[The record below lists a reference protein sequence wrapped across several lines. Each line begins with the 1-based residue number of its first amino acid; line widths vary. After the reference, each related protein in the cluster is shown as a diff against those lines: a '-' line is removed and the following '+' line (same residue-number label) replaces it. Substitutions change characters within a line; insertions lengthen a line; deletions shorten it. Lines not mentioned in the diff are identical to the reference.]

1 VTAARNALYDAGLLP
16 SRRVAARVVSV
27 GNVTVGGTGKTPLTL
42 WLASALRARG
52 RRVAIVTRGYGRRSR
67 GVVTVGDGG
76 RAFLSARDGGDE
88 AVLLARRF
96 GGPVVAGADR
106 VAAARYACATFASDL
121 VVLDDGFQHRRLAR
135 DVDVVVLAA
144 DPRRQRLLPAGPR
157 REHWRA
163 LARAAAALLVD
174 DAFDEAAA
182 RDLLPGGALVG
193 RLRTRAT
200 ALVAPAAKGWTETSL
215 TWLQGRRVVAVA
227 GIARPQ
233 RFVDT
238 LRALGA
244 TVAAVQTFP
253 DHHPY
258 TPDDIRR
265 LMASAGADPLVTTE
279 KDLVKLESFPALADL
294 RAVRIEAEVEG
305 GGALLDLAGGLGWR

>member
-1 VTAARNALYDAGLLP
+1 L
-16 SRRVAARVVSV
+16 SV
-27 GNVTVGGTGKTPLTL
+27 GDQVLTLEARELALLLESGSTYGLPYPWNGVATVTVHAPRHAPGRPKEEIRLGGRSEVGPITIELTPLPEIL
-42 WLASALRARG
+42 G
-52 RRVAIVTRGYGRRSR
+52 Q
-67 GVVTVGDGG
+67 
-76 RAFLSARDGGDE
+76 
-88 AVLLARRF
+88 
-96 GGPVVAGADR
+96 VVAVGGAP
-106 VAAARYACATFASDL
+106 AARYACATFASDL